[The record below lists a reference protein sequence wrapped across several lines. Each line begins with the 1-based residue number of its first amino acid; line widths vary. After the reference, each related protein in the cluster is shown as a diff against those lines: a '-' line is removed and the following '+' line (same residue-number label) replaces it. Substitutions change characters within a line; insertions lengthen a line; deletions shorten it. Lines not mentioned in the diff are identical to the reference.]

1 MPKLEEG
8 FGLGFVVCFFFWGGG
23 VCFELLI
30 WCWLFLYLSISSC
43 FSMMYKRYIQERFF
57 CVISHSTLW
66 WTPHKCHFTHQHSSN
81 VVLVPLYIAMVYG
94 GERQGHKQFKTMG
107 NRVWWDL
114 KGSNSA
120 LLGDARGAT
129 EKKLSLIRATIWDL
143 GGGQD
148 PNSLI

>member
-8 FGLGFVVCFFFWGGG
+8 FGLGFVVWFFFWGG